1 LDNANG
7 MVIVMR
13 MEEELIKILINHL
26 NAIKKL
32 PIWVIRMNNRNREN
46 RDVDDCIKKLQLKT
60 T

>member
-1 LDNANG
+1 
-7 MVIVMR
+7 